1 MCQFC
6 DSCEHCPVTLGGT
19 AVMRAH
25 CAERAQQETDFQL
38 SSPLQLEGTDLVAL
52 LLLLL
57 LLLPL
62 T

>member
-1 MCQFC
+1 
-6 DSCEHCPVTLGGT
+6 
-19 AVMRAH
+19 MRAH

>member
-1 MCQFC
+1 
-6 DSCEHCPVTLGGT
+6 
-19 AVMRAH
+19 MRAH

-38 SSPLQLEGTDLVAL
+38 SSPLQLEGTDLAL